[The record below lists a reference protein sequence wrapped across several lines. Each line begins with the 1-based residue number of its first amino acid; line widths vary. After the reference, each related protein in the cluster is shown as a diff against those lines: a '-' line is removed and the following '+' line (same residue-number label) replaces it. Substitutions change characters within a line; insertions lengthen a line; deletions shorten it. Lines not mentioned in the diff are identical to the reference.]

1 MAKPVSRRGLLFG
14 AASSALL
21 TAAGLWWAL
30 GSLSTACSE
39 TAQQAPDG
47 TITTFSGCSSAPSQ
61 HESDGL
67 VGVLWLGLPALLAV
81 VAMALSPLARL
92 RAPARWAVGVSVLL
106 LGVLT
111 AFTPF
116 MFLFLPAGGLMVLAA
131 VYADDPPA
139 AESTALGAA
148 DKSDRQAGP

>member
-1 MAKPVSRRGLLFG
+1 MAPMSRRGLLFG
-14 AASSALL
+14 VASSACL

-30 GSLSTACSE
+30 GSLSTSCSE

-47 TITTFSGCSSAPSQ
+47 TITTVSACSPSPSLY
-61 HESDGL
+61 ESNGL

-92 RAPARWAVGVSVLL
+92 RAPARWAVGVPVLL

-116 MFLFLPAGGLMVLAA
+116 MLLFLPAGGLMVLAA

-139 AESTALGAA
+139 AAATALGPA
-148 DKSDRQAGP
+148 DRSDR